1 MWQSLFGRSAEQ
13 DNTVF
18 EKLEGCSLPKHTAII
33 MDGNGRWAK
42 LRGLARTA
50 GHTAGVNTLRNI
62 IKAAVDLKLEAL
74 TVYAFSTEN
83 WKRPAPEVDFLMT
96 LFYDYLKKEIAEM
109 KRDNVKLRF
118 LGRIDELP
126 IKLSQLAYEAVD
138 ELKDNKGLALSV
150 AMNYGGQDELLRAV
164 RKIVAINKDKD
175 REITLQDVENNLD
188 TAGLPQVDLIIRTS
202 GDLRLSNFLIWQTAY
217 AEFWATEKNWPDFT
231 PEDFIQ
237 ALYDFSHRER
247 RFGGVEA
254 VKC

>member
-1 MWQSLFGRSAEQ
+1 MWQLLFGNPAGQ
-13 DNTVF
+13 DNTIF
-18 EKLEGCSLPKHTAII
+18 EKLEGCSLPRHTAII

-42 LRGLARTA
+42 LRGLIRTA
-50 GHTAGVNTLRNI
+50 GHRAGVDTLRNI
-62 IKAAVDLKLEAL
+62 IKTAVDLKLEAL

-109 KRDNVKLRF
+109 KRDDVRLRF

-126 IKLSQLAYEAVD
+126 PKLSQLAHEAVE
-138 ELKDNKGLALSV
+138 ELKDNQGLTLSV

-164 RKIVAINKDKD
+164 QKIAAAHKDSG
-175 REITLQDVENNLD
+175 REITLQDIENNLD
-188 TAGLPQVDLIIRTS
+188 TAGLPPVDLVIRTS

-217 AEFWATEKNWPDFT
+217 AEFWTTEKNWPDFA
-231 PEDFIQ
+231 PEDFVQ
-237 ALYDFSHRER
+237 ALYDFSRRER

>member
-1 MWQSLFGRSAEQ
+1 MWQSLFGKNSEQ
-13 DNTVF
+13 DNTIF
-18 EKLEGCSLPKHTAII
+18 EKLKECSLPRHTAII

-42 LRGLARTA
+42 LRGLIRTA
-50 GHTAGVNTLRNI
+50 GHTAGVDTLRNI
-62 IKAAVDLKLEAL
+62 IKTAVDLKLEAL

-96 LFYDYLKKEIAEM
+96 LFYDYLKKEISEM
-109 KRDNVKLRF
+109 KRDNVRLRF
-118 LGRIDELP
+118 LGRIDELAP
-126 IKLSQLAYEAVD
+126 RLCQLAHEAVD
-138 ELKDNKGLALSV
+138 ELKDNTGLTLSV

-164 RKIVAINKDKD
+164 QKIAATKKENH
-175 REITLQDVENNLD
+175 REITLEDIEKNLD
-188 TAGLPQVDLIIRTS
+188 TAGLPPVDLVIRTS

-217 AEFWATEKNWPDFT
+217 AEFWATEKNWPDFA
-231 PEDFIQ
+231 PEDFAQ